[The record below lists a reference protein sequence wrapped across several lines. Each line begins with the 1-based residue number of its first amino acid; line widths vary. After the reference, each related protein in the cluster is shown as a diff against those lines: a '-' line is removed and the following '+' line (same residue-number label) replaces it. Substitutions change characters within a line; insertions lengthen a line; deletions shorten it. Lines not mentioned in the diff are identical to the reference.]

1 MWVLDISLT
10 QKKTP
15 RQAGVEAYFFRYCN
29 VLCLLFLTF
38 HHSIHSRARM
48 ATTIAPPRT
57 PSPKVRIRSQSF
69 DSPSSHTI
77 ITPIEVSPFSRS
89 AGAIATEGVSHYNN
103 LKAQQQGDLKS
114 INVLL
119 PLHTKM
125 SDDSI
130 LSDAS
135 SITSSSSTSSAED
148 VGLMADSPSPPP
160 TQRERQRPHPLAFCQ
175 SISYDATPIEEQPA
189 SPFLYQDPSYPMY
202 SPWLVQVVL
211 NLHDVMGLDWMS
223 IAEPVQRRWGV
234 QTSSAEVLGILSD
247 NGRVLGRKWWD

>member
-1 MWVLDISLT
+1 
-10 QKKTP
+10 
-15 RQAGVEAYFFRYCN
+15 
-29 VLCLLFLTF
+29 
-38 HHSIHSRARM
+38 M
-48 ATTIAPPRT
+48 ATTLAPPRT

-69 DSPSSHTI
+69 DSPSSHTS
-77 ITPIEVSPFSRS
+77 ITPMEMSPFSRS
-89 AGAIATEGVSHYNN
+89 TGAIATEVVPHYSN
-103 LKAQQQGDLKS
+103 LKAPEQGGLKS
-114 INVLL
+114 TNVPL

-135 SITSSSSTSSAED
+135 STTSSSFTSSTNSEED
-148 VGLMADSPSPPP
+148 VGLKTDSPSPL

-175 SISYDATPIEEQPA
+175 SITYDATPIEEQPS

-211 NLHDVMGLDWMS
+211 SLHDVMGLDWMS

-234 QTSSAEVLGILSD
+234 QTSSAEVLDILSD